1 MVTSN
6 SDLYNFHRPKLR
18 VHDTPH
24 PLKRESEL
32 YLSKTSFIRCISWLL
47 TRCLNNLSTLRTKRP
62 PPPYPRACCAAV
74 LVALFVGR
82 AGDLYVLLSQRAKTL
97 SSYAGD
103 TALPGGRVDDDD
115 KTIEDTARREAFEE
129 IGLPQDKTKL
139 PLLCILD
146 PFIAG
151 NEVLVTPV
159 VVLILDNTLQTAIER
174 ASRTTYPQPVLNAPE
189 VDTLFS
195 HPLASFLSTQFPE
208 RAGPRGP
215 FLEAEAHAETAALEL
230 QYHTYSDVPW
240 PWPWLAQPAGAHS
253 SGRAVRMHRFLTG
266 REAGGI
272 KPIYGLTAAILVR
285 TAVVAY
291 GRTPEFPVL
300 ARGEPEIN
308 ERVAWSLRHPAK
320 RLEEAMR
327 GEGFDAERAARIWD
341 KWEGGRW
348 RTGRFRQRVPSRL

>member
-1 MVTSN
+1 
-6 SDLYNFHRPKLR
+6 LYKFHRPKLR

-24 PLKRESEL
+24 PLKHESEL
-32 YLSKTSFIRCISWLL
+32 
-47 TRCLNNLSTLRTKRP
+47 CLRNLSTHRTKRP
-62 PPPYPRACCAAV
+62 APPYPRAHSAAV

-97 SSYAGD
+97 NSYAGD
-103 TALPGGRVDDDD
+103 TALPGGRIDDED

-129 IGLPQDKTKL
+129 IGLPQDKDKL

-159 VVLILDNTLQTAIER
+159 VVLILDNTLK
-174 ASRTTYPQPVLNAPE
+174 PVLNAPE

-195 HPLASFLSTQFPE
+195 HPLSSFLSTAFPE

-215 FLEAEAHAETAALEL
+215 FHEAEAHAETAALEL

-240 PWPWLAQPAGAHS
+240 PWPWLAHPAHANS
-253 SGRAVRMHRFLTG
+253 ASRSVRMHRFLTG

-272 KPIYGLTAAILVR
+272 KPIYGLTAAILIR
-285 TAVVAY
+285 TAAIAY
-291 GRTPEFPVL
+291 GRPPEFPVQ

-308 ERVAWSLRHPAK
+308 ERVARSLRH
-320 RLEEAMR
+320 
-327 GEGFDAERAARIWD
+327 
-341 KWEGGRW
+341 
-348 RTGRFRQRVPSRL
+348 